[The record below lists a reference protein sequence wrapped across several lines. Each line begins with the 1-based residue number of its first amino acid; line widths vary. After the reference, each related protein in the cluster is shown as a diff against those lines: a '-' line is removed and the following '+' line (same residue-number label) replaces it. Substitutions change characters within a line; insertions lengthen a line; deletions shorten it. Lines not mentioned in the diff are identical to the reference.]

1 MARNEKIDA
10 LVQTVRD
17 VNHEVR
23 PKISNKPGG
32 DPPGNPLHEAIIELR
47 DHEQGVSRLIR
58 SLTIADLTAREEVGE
73 LIEARSSANI
83 GTRQALAEFG
93 TAREAI
99 LSILSQLGDE
109 EWEEQRETEEGTIS
123 ITKVIDDL
131 VESDKTHLKKI
142 REQAAA
148 V

>member
-1 MARNEKIDA
+1 MAYQEKIDA

-23 PKISNKPGG
+23 PKISNTPGG
-32 DPPGNPLHEAIIELR
+32 DPPGNPLHEAIIEIR

-58 SLTIADLTAREEVGE
+58 SLTLADLTAREEVGQ
-73 LIEARSSANI
+73 LIEGRSSANI

-99 LSILSQLGDE
+99 LSILSQLSDE
-109 EWEEQRETEEGTIS
+109 EWDEQRETEEGAVS
-123 ITKVIDDL
+123 VTKVIDDL
-131 VESDKTHLKKI
+131 IESDKTYLKKI
-142 REQAAA
+142 REQAAT